1 MQVTARGDHGRDGSS
16 RFPVPA
22 DQSYPEGFEGSGE
35 FRCASAS
42 EGAAFLEWFDR
53 PSPTPPVFGRQGVE
67 TMRDSGA
74 HAVSARTT
82 GPVQFIGRL
91 ISSWR
96 LSTSDAVRLL
106 GFNHEDLGY
115 VEDILAGVRQPR
127 GRDVHDRIASLF
139 RIRAILSALFR
150 NLDVENQWLREP
162 HEFLDDRSP
171 LELMQGSIERLLLV
185 REYAETFAGR

>member
-1 MQVTARGDHGRDGSS
+1 MQVTARGDHGRGGS
-16 RFPVPA
+16 RHFPMPA
-22 DQSYPEGFEGSGE
+22 DQLYPDGFEGSGE
-35 FRCASAS
+35 FRCASAR
-42 EGAAFLEWFDR
+42 EGAAILEWFDR
-53 PSPTPPVFGRQGVE
+53 SETTPESGVQVVPT
-67 TMRDSGA
+67 
-74 HAVSARTT
+74 RTT
-82 GPVQFIGRL
+82 GPVQFISRL
-91 ISSWR
+91 ISSWS
-96 LSTSDAVRLL
+96 LSTGDAVRLL
-106 GFNHEDLGY
+106 GFNQEDLGY

-150 NLDVENQWLREP
+150 DLDVENQWLRER